1 VLWSPS
7 TIHFFSFS
15 DAFRNRFAGAAD
27 TNRLELGVDEV
38 MPHAAEWLYAR
49 AANRE
54 QVANWSLPDIRPA
67 LREYQKTSRR
77 TSVKL
82 LRFPAIFA

>member
-15 DAFRNRFAGAAD
+15 DAFRNQFAGAAN

-38 MPHAAEWLYAR
+38 VPHAAEWLYAP
-49 AANRE
+49 AAPGARRE
-54 QVANWSLPDIRPA
+54 LV
-67 LREYQKTSRR
+67 
-77 TSVKL
+77 VGGHFVL
-82 LRFPAIFA
+82 L